1 MDQTFSLSMQ
11 SFISFGQ
18 FSPSGRSGFM
28 GWSLLYRYIFLSQI
42 NIFRGIAQF
51 NHHKKI
57 EVKKNIY
64 FFLID
69 GLCDLLEQ
77 IGHQLKKLSLVHVE
91 EIDWRAIA
99 IITIACP
106 NLIKLGIQNCEFMDE
121 DDGQGEER
129 SANDVVDP
137 FRYKA

>member
-1 MDQTFSLSMQ
+1 MRSRKPVIF
-11 SFISFGQ
+11 Q
-18 FSPSGRSGFM
+18 FSWIKHFHFYCSR
-28 GWSLLYRYIFLSQI
+28 LSVLA
-42 NIFRGIAQF
+42 NF
-51 NHHKKI
+51 HHL
-57 EVKKNIY
+57 EDLDLWGGAFY
-64 FFLID
+64 TD

-106 NLIKLGIQNCEFMDE
+106 NLIKLGLQNCEFMDE

-129 SANDVVDP
+129 SVNDVVDP

>member
-1 MDQTFSLSMQ
+1 MKLHNLIT
-11 SFISFGQ
+11 IIKN
-18 FSPSGRSGFM
+18 RS
-28 GWSLLYRYIFLSQI
+28 
-42 NIFRGIAQF
+42 
-51 NHHKKI
+51 
-57 EVKKNIY
+57 EKNIY
-64 FFLID
+64 FFPID

-91 EIDWRAIA
+91 EIDWRAMA

>member
-1 MDQTFSLSMQ
+1 MTLALNKNELNA
-11 SFISFGQ
+11 
-18 FSPSGRSGFM
+18 PSGSAYYTP
-28 GWSLLYRYIFLSQI
+28 SS
-42 NIFRGIAQF
+42 
-51 NHHKKI
+51 HHL
-57 EVKKNIY
+57 EDLDLWGGAFY
-64 FFLID
+64 TD

-106 NLIKLGIQNCEFMDE
+106 NLIKLGVQNCEFMDE

-137 FRYKA
+137 FRYKE